1 VATAGPGAG
10 RPAEEAERRMRADAR
25 RNYDRLIEVARDA
38 FAERGVEASLDDIA
52 KRAGVGPGTLYRHF
66 PNREALLAAVYR
78 NDVESRAEL
87 ADQVAKEYP
96 VGEAL
101 AAWLRLQ
108 VTDLKFKHGL
118 GAAIKT
124 MLAADSETFVFCRDM
139 LRGAV
144 SRLLIPAQEA
154 GYIRT
159 DVEPAEV
166 LRLVHGVAI
175 ASEAAPE
182 QADRLLSIVM
192 DGLRPP
198 R

>member
-1 VATAGPGAG
+1 
-10 RPAEEAERRMRADAR
+10 MRADAR
-25 RNYDRLIEVARDA
+25 RNYNRLIDVAREA

-78 NDVESRAEL
+78 NDVENRAEL
-87 ADQVAKEYP
+87 ADKVAKEYP

-108 VTDLKFKHGL
+108 VTDLRFKHGL

-124 MLAADSETFVFCRDM
+124 MLSADSETFVFCRDM

-154 GYIRT
+154 GYIRA
-159 DVEPAEV
+159 DVGPAEV

-175 ASEAAPE
+175 AAETAPE
-182 QADRLLSIVM
+182 QAEQLLSIVL
-192 DGLRPP
+192 DGLRATP